1 MAQKLKKNYDITEGV
16 IWKQIMIFFFPIL
29 FGTFFQQ
36 LYNTTDAVVVGRFI
50 GKEALSAVGGSSGTL
65 INLLIGF
72 FVGLASGATVIIAQY
87 YGAKKHDDLSDAV
100 HTGIALGISGGA
112 VLMVV
117 GMLIA
122 PFALRAM
129 NTPEEVVESSLLYL
143 RIYFLGTI
151 PNMIYNIG
159 AGILRAIG
167 DSKRPLYFLIISCFI
182 NIALDILLVVVFKLG
197 VAGVAIA
204 TILSQ
209 LVSAFLVIIVLVKT
223 DHVYKLHIKNI
234 KFHFNK
240 LTQIVSIGLPAGIQ
254 ETMYSVANIIIQT
267 SINSFGT
274 NTVAAWTAFSKFDG
288 IFWMIMGAFGVSIT
302 TFVGQNYGAKKIDRV
317 KSGVKQCF
325 VLCMSAAILISLV
338 LYFLGEYAYLLFTND
353 SVVIEKGMEILS
365 IIVPSYFTFVGIEVY
380 ASALRAMGKSL
391 VPMLLTCFGVC
402 GLRILWI
409 FTVVPF
415 SPNIKTVVFSYPL
428 SWGVTSIFFYI
439 YYIYFWK
446 KYSLSEQHNLK

>member
-1 MAQKLKKNYDITEGV
+1 
-16 IWKQIMIFFFPIL
+16 
-29 FGTFFQQ
+29 
-36 LYNTTDAVVVGRFI
+36 
-50 GKEALSAVGGSSGTL
+50 
-65 INLLIGF
+65 
-72 FVGLASGATVIIAQY
+72 
-87 YGAKKHDDLSDAV
+87 
-100 HTGIALGISGGA
+100 
-112 VLMVV
+112 
-117 GMLIA
+117 
-122 PFALRAM
+122 
-129 NTPEEVVESSLLYL
+129 
-143 RIYFLGTI
+143 
-151 PNMIYNIG
+151 MIYNIG